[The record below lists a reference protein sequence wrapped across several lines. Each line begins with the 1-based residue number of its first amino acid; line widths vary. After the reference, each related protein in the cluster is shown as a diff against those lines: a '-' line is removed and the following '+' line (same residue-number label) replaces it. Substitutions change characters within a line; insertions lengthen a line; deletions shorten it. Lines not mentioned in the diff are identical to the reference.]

1 MYDKFGRTFFERSD
15 LTYKIEQQSFI
26 VNKLEN
32 ITIDNI
38 DDKIITSTSN
48 MDGVK
53 FYLEDNSWG
62 TIRISGTEPLI
73 RIYAE
78 SNSQEEVT
86 NIINKLKDYL
96 FC

>member
-1 MYDKFGRTFFERSD
+1 
-15 LTYKIEQQSFI
+15 
-26 VNKLEN
+26 
-32 ITIDNI
+32 
-38 DDKIITSTSN
+38 

>member
-1 MYDKFGRTFFERSD
+1 
-15 LTYKIEQQSFI
+15 
-26 VNKLEN
+26 
-32 ITIDNI
+32 
-38 DDKIITSTSN
+38 

-53 FYLEDNSWG
+53 FYLKDKSWG

-78 SNSQEEVT
+78 SNSQYEVT
-86 NIINKLKDYL
+86 NIINELKDYI